1 MRLLSIPAGGAPRR
15 RHRITRWTGAAIAT
29 ATASVLL
36 SSAVPAAAP
45 PPQAFGLAARS

>member
-1 MRLLSIPAGGAPRR
+1 MRLRLSRR
-15 RHRITRWTGAAIAT
+15 EDARREHRITRWTGAAIAT

-45 PPQAFGLAARS
+45 PPQPFGLAARS